1 MKSWALPG
9 KDVRSGSRILPIVEQ
24 THAPLWPRLRPRLL
38 REFADSLGATMK
50 NMFSLVSFVV
60 GILSFVIGF
69 GNLLFLT
76 QSLSSTLAGLAAIG
90 LGGAC
95 LWLAMETVASS

>member
-1 MKSWALPG
+1 
-9 KDVRSGSRILPIVEQ
+9 
-24 THAPLWPRLRPRLL
+24 
-38 REFADSLGATMK
+38 MK

-60 GILSFVIGF
+60 GILSMVIGV

-76 QSLSSTLAGLAAIG
+76 PGISSTVAGVVAIG

-95 LWLAMETVASS
+95 LWLATETVASS

>member
-1 MKSWALPG
+1 
-9 KDVRSGSRILPIVEQ
+9 
-24 THAPLWPRLRPRLL
+24 
-38 REFADSLGATMK
+38 MK

-60 GILSFVIGF
+60 GVLSLVIGA

-76 QSLSSTLAGLAAIG
+76 QGLTSTLAGVVAIV

-95 LWLAMETVASS
+95 LWLATETVASS

>member
-1 MKSWALPG
+1 
-9 KDVRSGSRILPIVEQ
+9 
-24 THAPLWPRLRPRLL
+24 
-38 REFADSLGATMK
+38 MK

-60 GILSFVIGF
+60 GILSLVIGM

-76 QSLSSTLAGLAAIG
+76 QSLSSTVAGFAAIG

-95 LWLAMETVASS
+95 LWLATETVATS